1 MVIGIL
7 IPLKPLIIFT
17 FLLCFYDIFSVFITK
32 HMMEFVKY
40 AKEQNAA
47 MLIETKEVVYKKGK
61 KIETSIAMGTGDIV
75 IPSAVSI
82 SALSISVNTAFSFLV
97 ASLFGYWVVVLAL
110 YALKRP
116 LPALPFVMLPQFIVF
131 LNYFVL

>member
-1 MVIGIL
+1 
-7 IPLKPLIIFT
+7 
-17 FLLCFYDIFSVFITK
+17 
-32 HMMEFVKY
+32 MMEFVKY

-97 ASLFGYWVVVLAL
+97 ASLFGYWVVIIAL